1 MAKKVTVTLIDD
13 LDRESEA
20 VETVEFGLDG
30 VGYEIDLS
38 EENAENL
45 REQLRDW
52 IIHSRK
58 VSGRKRGPRAAG
70 APRSGA
76 SNREETAAIRRWA
89 RDNGFKVSA
98 RGRIPSEVLEAYAQ
112 AH

>member
-30 VGYEIDLS
+30 VSYEIDLS

-52 IIHSRK
+52 ISHSRK
-58 VSGRKRGPRAAG
+58 ASGRRRGQRVSS
-70 APRSGA
+70 APRTTN
-76 SNREETAAIRRWA
+76 NREETAAIRRWA
-89 RDNGFKVSA
+89 RENGFKVSS
-98 RGRIPSEVLEAYAQ
+98 RGRIPGEVLEAYGK

>member
-30 VGYEIDLS
+30 VSYEIDLS

-58 VSGRKRGPRAAG
+58 VSGRRRGQRVSS
-70 APRSGA
+70 APRTTN
-76 SNREETAAIRRWA
+76 NREETAAIRRWA
-89 RDNGFKVSA
+89 RENGFKVSS
-98 RGRIPSEVLEAYAQ
+98 RGRIPGEVLEAYGK